1 MVDICNGGDVRRL
14 DDVIVMVNPRD
25 VGIMS
30 AKTSSAYR
38 NDANIVFLRSLF
50 VPADRL
56 VGFL

>member
-25 VGIMS
+25 VGMMS

-50 VPADRL
+50 VPD
-56 VGFL
+56 